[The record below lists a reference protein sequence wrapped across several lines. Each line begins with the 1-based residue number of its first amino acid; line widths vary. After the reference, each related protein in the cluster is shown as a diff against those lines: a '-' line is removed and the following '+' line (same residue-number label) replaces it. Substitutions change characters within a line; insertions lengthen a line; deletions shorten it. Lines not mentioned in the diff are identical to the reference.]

1 VAEQLTIKINAD
13 LSGLGSGLN
22 DAARQVSSFGDT
34 LKGAFLGGLGA
45 DLAAR
50 AFGAFTSGIT
60 DAIHALAEVDR
71 ISGQTAAVI
80 KSTGGAAGVA
90 AADVTSL
97 ADSIERKTGI
107 EAESIQKGQNLLLT
121 FTNIKNAAGAN
132 NDIFNQAT
140 AIMAD
145 LGTAMG
151 TDASGAAIQLGKA
164 LNDPTAGITALTR
177 VGVTFTDGQKATIK
191 SLQESGD
198 LMGAQKIIL
207 AELSKEFGGSAD
219 AAGKTFAGALDR
231 AKNAIGSISEAMVG
245 PAVPIFT
252 AALIKVSNAAY
263 AISDAITDG
272 RLIQLFNQAF
282 GPGTKSLVVGLAA
295 VMTASLAPSIVNVGR
310 QAVVMAAAYTRA
322 LAAMA
327 AANAPLVA
335 AIATISFAVYPFIK
349 NWDTVKNLFL
359 AAWQTM
365 VNGVNS
371 AWQTITGAAK
381 NAFEILSGNFRAAYY
396 NAVSF
401 FIGPLTRSFNA
412 LFNSLPDSIKTALGG
427 LKFAMPKFELG
438 AGAGAAFESFKASA
452 VGALDTVRGAAMIAK
467 ENFVSTWGDLPGEI
481 RGVMNGFNSVL
492 GASSAT
498 AQKSF
503 AAIGDSGAAMGD
515 RVAGGAKKAGK
526 EIADK
531 TKKVKDAANVN
542 KELETS
548 LGFLFKNLSTIIPR
562 VQMFSDA
569 WRDAKDLKAA
579 EERTRELAKVIA
591 DATKKIEDIDR
602 VSRYWSDT
610 SDKTA
615 EKQKILRDAID
626 ELTRDSVE
634 PASPL
639 IAELR
644 AKYDELG
651 ASALTTAAKTQE
663 AKDKTDEFAAT
674 SQTAQGLLG
683 GFSGLLGVLG
693 GGESPI
699 VGFVGTMQKGI
710 GAVGNMRDIQVEL
723 AKAFGDTSAQAAVA
737 GKSFASLGLEAAM
750 AMLIFKGI
758 EIWSE
763 SMTAALGGWPGVFDL
778 VTIGFQAMGWT
789 LAFIGENIIGGTI
802 NAIGKAWTGLQNL
815 VIDGVNILLMGI
827 NATIRGMNALGAN
840 IPELGYLERKVSS
853 DVQIDF
859 TSGIVSAMGETFKRM
874 TGRVLNAGSEE
885 KIEKATKAASA
896 AMDRLKESLETA
908 DKKAKVWGAGVET
921 VTAKQN
927 AYRSAIDE
935 LLRAGIDPASESI
948 KALKT
953 KFDELEKMA
962 SRGGFDESY
971 QGVIEGANALMQR
984 AIDTGDEALRL
995 RAAEAFRQATEEGN
1009 YGRNQITINVTGSGR
1024 YSAEDA
1030 RQIGQLIVGELKASG
1045 VR

>member
-1 VAEQLTIKINAD
+1 MAEQLTIKINAD
-13 LSGLGSGLN
+13 LSGLGSGLS

-90 AADVTSL
+90 AADVASL

-107 EAESIQKGQNLLLT
+107 EAESIQKGENLLLT

-177 VGVTFTDGQKATIK
+177 VGVTFTDAQKATIK

-272 RLIQLFNQAF
+272 QLIQLFNQAF

-310 QAVVMAAAYTRA
+310 QAVAMAATYTRA
-322 LAAMA
+322 LVAMA

-335 AIATISFAVYPFIK
+335 AIATISFAAYPFIK

-427 LKFAMPKFELG
+427 LQFTMPKFELG
-438 AGAGAAFESFKASA
+438 AGAGAAFESFKISA
-452 VGALDTVRGAAMIAK
+452 GAALNYVSGWGK
-467 ENFVSTWGDLPGEI
+467 WTKDNFVATWGDLPGDI
-481 RGVMNGFNSVL
+481 RKVMNGVTGVFSDSSVK
-492 GASSAT
+492 AV
-498 AQKSF
+498 KSF
-503 AAIGDSGAAMGD
+503 GAITDSSSKMGETVKEAGKKAASGAKDHKQAVESLSKGYLTAARD
-515 RVAGGAKKAGK
+515 ITNFLLKAGELK
-526 EIADK
+526 RFLD
-531 TKKVKDAANVN
+531 N
-542 KELETS
+542 KIT
-548 LGFLFKNLSTIIPR
+548 
-562 VQMFSDA
+562 
-569 WRDAKDLKAA
+569 W
-579 EERTRELAKVIA
+579 
-591 DATKKIEDIDR
+591 KKIEQETLDYIDAQQKTTKVVSDAIEKITTIDR
-602 VSRYWSDT
+602 ISKYWNDT

-615 EKQKILRDAID
+615 EKQRILRDAVD
-626 ELTRDSVE
+626 ELIRDGVQ
-634 PASPL
+634 PASPM
-639 IAELR
+639 IAALR
-644 AKYDELG
+644 EMYDKLS
-651 ASALTTAAKTQE
+651 ASASTAAQTTGDVKT
-663 AKDKTDEFAAT
+663 KTDEFAST
-674 SQTAQGLLG
+674 SQTAQNILG

-693 GGESPI
+693 GSESPI
-699 VGFVGTMQKGI
+699 VGFVGTIQKGI

-723 AKAFGDTSAQAAVA
+723 AKAFGNTSAQAAVA
-737 GKSFASLGLEAAM
+737 GKSFASLGLEAGM
-750 AMLIFKGI
+750 AIVIFKGI
-758 EIWSE
+758 ELWSQAI
-763 SMTAALGGWPGVFDL
+763 MTALGGWPGVFDL

-859 TSGIVSAMGETFKRM
+859 TSGIVSAMGETFQRM
-874 TGRVLNAGSEE
+874 TGRVLNAGSEARL
-885 KIEKATKAASA
+885 EKATKAASA
-896 AMDRLKESLETA
+896 AMNRLTESLETA

-935 LLRAGIDPASESI
+935 LLSAGIDPASDSI

-962 SRGGFDESY
+962 SRSGFDESY
-971 QGVIEGANALMQR
+971 RGVIEGANALMQR

-995 RAAEAFRQATEEGN
+995 RAAEAFRQSTEEGN

-1030 RQIGQLIVGELKASG
+1030 RQIGKLIVGELKASG